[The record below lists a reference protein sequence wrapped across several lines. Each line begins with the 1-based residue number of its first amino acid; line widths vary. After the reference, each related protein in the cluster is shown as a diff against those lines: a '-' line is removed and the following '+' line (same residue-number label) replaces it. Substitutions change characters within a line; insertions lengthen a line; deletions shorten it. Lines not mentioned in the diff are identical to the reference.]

1 MKTGNYV
8 FFDSLAVEV
17 TRRCNMHCAHCLRG
31 EAENKDISYEVMD
44 ALLRHVDGIGV
55 VTFTGGEPSLNCR
68 AIDQFRELCLKYDIP
83 VNGFYIVTNGK
94 ENVEELAVAS
104 LRWYS
109 YCAKQEDIEICGL
122 ALSDDQFHEDIPN
135 ENIMLL
141 KGLSYFREEDKRT
154 DWDRVNLINEGRA
167 EDLFETDYPKRELG
181 NERIAVEKWPD
192 GSVMVNEGNIC
203 LTVDGN
209 LLDTC
214 DCSYAHQSQ
223 HTIGDVFHMDEFF
236 GEMDALAEV
245 S

>member
-8 FFDSLAVEV
+8 FFDSLVVEV

-44 ALLRHVDGIGV
+44 ALLRHVDGIGC

-83 VNGFYIVTNGK
+83 VDSFYIVTNGK

-109 YCAKQEDIEICGL
+109 YCAKQQETELCGL

-135 ENIMLL
+135 ENITLL
-141 KGLSYFREEDKRT
+141 KGLSYFREEDKRI

-181 NERIAVEKWPD
+181 NERIEVEKWPD
-192 GSVMVNEGNIC
+192 GRVTVIEGNIC

-209 LLDTC
+209 LLNTC
-214 DCSYAHQSQ
+214 NCSYAHQSQ
-223 HTIGDVFHMDEFF
+223 HMIGDVYHMDDFF
-236 GEMDALAEV
+236 DEMVALAEV

>member
-1 MKTGNYV
+1 MKTGKYV
-8 FFDSLAVEV
+8 YFDSLAVEA
-17 TRRCNMHCAHCLRG
+17 TRRCNMHCAHCLRV
-31 EAENKDISYEVMD
+31 EAENKAISYEVMD
-44 ALLRHVDGIGV
+44 ALLRHVDGIGT
-55 VTFTGGEPSLNCR
+55 VTFTGGEPSFNCR

-104 LRWYS
+104 LRWYG
-109 YCAKQEDIEICGL
+109 YCAKQQDTEICGL

-192 GSVMVNEGNIC
+192 GGVVVRDGVVY

-209 LLDTC
+209 LLNTC

-223 HTIGDVFHMDEFF
+223 HIIGDVYHMDDFF
-236 GEMDALAEV
+236 DEMVAFAEV

>member
-1 MKTGNYV
+1 
-8 FFDSLAVEV
+8 
-17 TRRCNMHCAHCLRG
+17 
-31 EAENKDISYEVMD
+31 
-44 ALLRHVDGIGV
+44 
-55 VTFTGGEPSLNCR
+55 
-68 AIDQFRELCLKYDIP
+68 
-83 VNGFYIVTNGK
+83 
-94 ENVEELAVAS
+94 
-104 LRWYS
+104 
-109 YCAKQEDIEICGL
+109 
-122 ALSDDQFHEDIPN
+122 
-135 ENIMLL
+135 MLL

-181 NERIAVEKWPD
+181 NERITVEKWPD
-192 GSVMVNEGNIC
+192 GSVKVYEGNIC

-236 GEMDALAEV
+236 DEMHALSEV

>member
-1 MKTGNYV
+1 M
-8 FFDSLAVEV
+8 
-17 TRRCNMHCAHCLRG
+17 
-31 EAENKDISYEVMD
+31 
-44 ALLRHVDGIGV
+44 
-55 VTFTGGEPSLNCR
+55 
-68 AIDQFRELCLKYDIP
+68 
-83 VNGFYIVTNGK
+83 
-94 ENVEELAVAS
+94 AVAS

-236 GEMDALAEV
+236 DEMHALSEV